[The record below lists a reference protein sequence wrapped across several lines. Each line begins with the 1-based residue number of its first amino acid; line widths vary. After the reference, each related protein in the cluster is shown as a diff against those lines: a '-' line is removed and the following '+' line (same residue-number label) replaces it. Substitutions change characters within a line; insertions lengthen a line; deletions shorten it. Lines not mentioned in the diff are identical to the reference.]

1 MKRKSPHRAR
11 VASIAALVSL
21 AAFFAG
27 PAASQ
32 VGYKADPQG
41 KDELWDVTSKM
52 EMPGMPFAMPPQT
65 HRVCVAK
72 GDETGTIPQREG
84 CTIAESKRAGST
96 VTYRMTCKG
105 GNNDYTATGES
116 ASAGSGYQGRMRMTG
131 KMDGQQ
137 MDMAMTYSGARAGNC
152 TVSR

>member
-52 EMPGMPFAMPPQT
+52 EMPGNRRTSAAT
-65 HRVCVAK
+65 L
-72 GDETGTIPQREG
+72 
-84 CTIAESKRAGST
+84 AGSCG
-96 VTYRMTCKG
+96 R
-105 GNNDYTATGES
+105 YTAL
-116 ASAGSGYQGRMRMTG
+116 ASHCLLYTSDAA
-131 KMDGQQ
+131 DE
-137 MDMAMTYSGARAGNC
+137 
-152 TVSR
+152 